1 MTNTANLDRLLD
13 VMRRLRSPDGG
24 CPWDREQTFAS
35 LVPHTLEEAFEVAD
49 TIERGALD
57 ELPGELGDLLFQV
70 VFYAQL
76 GAELGRF
83 TFDDVV
89 SGIVHKL
96 HERHPHVF
104 GTESAADAATVARL
118 WEERKAAGRRT
129 QARGAPPSE
138 LDDVPIALPALTRA
152 RKLQRRAAR
161 VGFDWPDVAGARAKI
176 DEELRE
182 VDQALAAGDRAAL
195 ADELGDLL
203 FATVNVARHLDIDP
217 EGALRAAAAKFERRF
232 RGVEAALLA
241 QGSAIADSDAAT
253 LDATWEAVKKAEA
266 KKTGA

>member
-1 MTNTANLDRLLD
+1 MTASTNLDRLLD
-13 VMRRLRSPDGG
+13 VMRRLRAPDGG

-70 VFYAQL
+70 VFHAQV
-76 GAELGRF
+76 GAELGHF

-89 SGIVHKL
+89 AGIVHKL
-96 HERHPHVF
+96 LERHPHVF
-104 GTESAADAATVARL
+104 GTESAPDAATVARL
-118 WEERKAAGRRT
+118 WEARKAASRRE
-129 QARGAPPSE
+129 QARDAHLSE
-138 LDDVPIALPALTRA
+138 LDDVPVALPALTRA

-195 ADELGDLL
+195 VDELGDLL

-217 EGALRAAAAKFERRF
+217 EGALRAAGAKFERRF

-241 QGSAIADSDAAT
+241 QGTTVADSDPAA
-253 LDATWEAVKKAEA
+253 LDAAWEAVKKAEA